1 MNDVLVSQISKYSL
15 LGDLTLSEKDFNHL
29 AAAIKILYG
38 NGMNRRFSYL
48 FKECL
53 SVFIVF
59 CAVYEYEDRTFW
71 RQIEEYLGELS
82 QNRRIE
88 LYSIFSRVLEE
99 YKLHKFENESE
110 EGRTYVTPI
119 LCHAGIPINSLNT
132 YFEAISN
139 TVNDNFYDDFD
150 VDDYLSYLKN
160 KTERTV
166 QRYLK
171 LSNKRDSY
179 NFIQNTKK
187 LILSDSVDQDE
198 ELFQGNYLRMYE
210 QITLWMEKPKV
221 KKNLQARSNVQIT
234 APKIKL
240 DFDGIGVYC
249 ELPRIIVKDSYDSYL
264 IWEIALDET
273 TNLVKADFFK
283 RSGVL
288 VSEEKIMTLRPTM
301 TYSII
306 LKVDDNVISKWEFDG
321 VKGNYLA
328 FSSNGHV
335 IKTEALPNNSVILL
349 LNKSVKIIEKE
360 ELPFTELPAI
370 PLWTE
375 FNVYQMDLSNL
386 KVISCEGFT
395 IPVRSENKPVLAG
408 GKALFNQ
415 ENARAYMDLPY
426 IKVPIINEG
435 EWHLEIKHQVGS
447 NFLQKSNHVV
457 EAGRDR
463 IMLSSFIQN
472 GCFGEY
478 DIKIWNRAGFNGRF
492 ILEYVPYSTFIAD
505 KNEYWPS
512 SHQGYVNNTRSIR
525 TGTSVELEVYNA
537 EKVAEL
543 NRGDHKVYRYK
554 VNERDRFLIGEYRY
568 QFNGNTFSTSIKK
581 SIHPISWGIIG
592 IENELIDLSSKVY
605 TLTLENFAT
614 ATDPYLLFAFDFD
627 LQDEIEFLKFDLV
640 GSDQMILQSHY
651 VSIDNKDGLRIPLN
665 SFLFEVQNA
674 AAAIDYQLRVSL
686 YDSREFVATSFLVAR
701 LQEEVVVVNAQFT
714 QTDTDIHFKWEES
727 GTCCGRECVLVN
739 FLKPWEAPYHFKI
752 EDKSCE
758 LHILNE
764 SLTEGVY
771 RYLIQKEKDDL
782 FFDEVEAEIC
792 SLSNFQKGRII
803 IRGEN
808 HFSTDLVSILY
819 RLLRSRF
826 LKKEQ
831 VPRRLAGIESEIPN
845 LQVKV
850 PEDIHYISAAYI
862 LHERFLNVKDDAP
875 RVVKIFDSLFDLFSS
890 YGKETIKYVLES
902 DFSTSFKKDL
912 LHKFYCTNLTSAI
925 RFNDLQMKLLS
936 EIDEDMAGFINL
948 IQSEQKMRGLNWAGI
963 SDLGVL
969 REEDLFGDG
978 ECEATFLSDEN
989 LGKSS
994 YINDYFNY
1002 VYDCL
1007 QRPKNLSK
1015 RTDDFLRE
1023 FQRDKSVQETSI
1035 FGKTRLHLLV
1045 DWRDKNKDF
1054 KMIQAKLSDV
1064 IDIPCNHEL
1073 KLQFSDAFQAISKRK
1088 YDGDD
1093 ELGHYIGL
1101 IALYASFIRN
1111 GLMKDRKEF
1120 SKLLNF
1126 TIRKCGKL
1134 YYRDALLIELYM
1146 NQERRYSW
1154 A

>member
-1 MNDVLVSQISKYSL
+1 MNDVLVSQIPKYSL
-15 LGDLTLSEKDFNHL
+15 LGDLPLSEKDFNHL

-38 NGMNRRFSYL
+38 NRMNQRFSYL
-48 FKECL
+48 LKECL

-82 QNRRIE
+82 QNRRVE
-88 LYSIFSRVLEE
+88 LFSIFSRVLEE

-187 LILSDSVDQDE
+187 LILSDSVDHDE
-198 ELFQGNYLRMYE
+198 ELFHGNYLRMYE

-240 DFDGIGVYC
+240 DLNGVGVYC

-273 TNLVKADFFK
+273 TTLVKADFYK

-288 VSEEKIMTLRPTM
+288 VSEEKIMTLRSAK
-301 TYSII
+301 TYSIT
-306 LKVDDNVISKWEFDG
+306 LKVDDNIISKWEFDG
-321 VKGNYLA
+321 VRGNYLA
-328 FSSNGHV
+328 FSPNGHV

-349 LNKSVKIIEKE
+349 LNKSINIIGKE
-360 ELPFTELPAI
+360 ELPITELPAI
-370 PLWTE
+370 PLWDE

-386 KVISCEGFT
+386 KALLCEGFT
-395 IPVRSENKPVLAG
+395 IPIRSENKPVLAG

-426 IKVPIINEG
+426 IKVPIINDG
-435 EWHLEIKHQVGS
+435 EWHLEIKHKVGS
-447 NFLQKSNHVV
+447 NIFSKSNHVV

-492 ILEYVPYSTFIAD
+492 TLEYVPYSTFIAD

-537 EKVAEL
+537 EKMAEL
-543 NRGDHKVYRYK
+543 NRGDHNVYRYK

-568 QFNGNTFSTSIKK
+568 QFKGNIFSTSIKK

-605 TLTLENFAT
+605 TLTLEDFAT

-686 YDSREFVATSFLVAR
+686 YNSREFVVTSFLVAR
-701 LQEEVVVVNAQFT
+701 LQEEVVVANAQFT
-714 QTDTDIHFKWEES
+714 QTETAIHFKWEES
-727 GTCCGRECVLVN
+727 GTCCGRECVIVN

-764 SLTEGVY
+764 SLTEGVN
-771 RYLIQKEKDDL
+771 RYLIQKENDDL

-803 IRGEN
+803 IKGEN
-808 HFSTDLVSILY
+808 HFSTDLESILY
-819 RLLRSRF
+819 RMLRSRF

-862 LHERFLNVKDDAP
+862 MHERFLKVKDDAP
-875 RVVKIFDSLFDLFSS
+875 RVMKIFDSLFELFSS

-925 RFNDLQMKLLS
+925 RFNDLQMKLLA
-936 EIDEDMAGFINL
+936 EIDGDMAGFINL
-948 IQSEQKMRGLNWAGI
+948 IQSEQKMSGLNWAGI
-963 SDLGVL
+963 PDLSVL
-969 REEDLFGDG
+969 REEDLFGNGDS
-978 ECEATFLSDEN
+978 ESTFLSDEN

-1002 VYDCL
+1002 VYDSL

-1054 KMIQAKLSDV
+1054 KMIQARLSDV
-1064 IDIPCNHEL
+1064 IDIPCDHEL
-1073 KLQFSDAFQAISKRK
+1073 KLQFSDAFQVISKRK

-1093 ELGHYIGL
+1093 ELGYYIGL

-1111 GLMKDRKEF
+1111 GLMKDRKAF
-1120 SKLLNF
+1120 SKLLNY

-1154 A
+1154 V